1 MEDLPQPPS
10 PQMVIEMGMGGPF
23 RGEVVVVVVVVGDDR
38 WWLFGGEVREVVGV
52 WFMWGERILSFSFC
66 CCLFVVV
73 IVVLAAA
80 VGGCCWLSSVS

>member
-10 PQMVIEMGMGGPF
+10 PQMVIEMGMGGSF
-23 RGEVVVVVVVVGDDR
+23 RGEVVVVVVAVVGDS

-52 WFMWGERILSFSFC
+52 WFTWGVRILSFSFC
-66 CCLFVVV
+66 YCLFVVV
-73 IVVLAAA
+73 IVALVAA